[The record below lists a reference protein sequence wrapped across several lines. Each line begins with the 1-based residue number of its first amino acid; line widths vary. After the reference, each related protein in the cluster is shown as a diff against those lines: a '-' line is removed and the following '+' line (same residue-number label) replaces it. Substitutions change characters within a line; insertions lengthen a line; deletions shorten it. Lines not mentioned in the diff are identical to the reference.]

1 MEDPERHAHISDA
14 ALVPQEFPTTP
25 GRSEHRWPSE
35 AWGYVRQLEKA
46 GELRVFDGKILRPP
60 AGASRPT
67 PVSLRSWPF
76 AVGPFTVCLRFFAV
90 AATSDPGLAAV

>member
-1 MEDPERHAHISDA
+1 M
-14 ALVPQEFPTTP
+14 
-25 GRSEHRWPSE
+25 
-35 AWGYVRQLEKA
+35 RQLEKA

-76 AVGPFTVCLRFFAV
+76 TVCLRFFAV